1 MKSSALKQVE
11 DPSLLTRRLACRS
24 FDFRLSLHQ
33 LFKGVQC
40 AVSPK
45 TFTQDM
51 DQTQFLQ
58 RFKKLKGLDE
68 TADLLQQA
76 EVRIHWKGLIGSSK
90 SLAVAAVAEQV
101 PGHHLFILQDKEAA
115 AYFLNDLE
123 QSYPDNKHILFYPAS
138 YRTPY
143 QLEETDNA
151 NVVARAEVL
160 EKVNTGKNAW
170 IVTYPQA
177 LFERVPTQ
185 KRLSENTMRVEK
197 GKTYSI
203 DFFNELLLDYHFER
217 VDFVYE
223 PGQFSIRG
231 GIVDI
236 FSFSN
241 DQPFRV
247 EFFGDEVDS
256 IRTFDPVSQLSISI
270 HNHFS
275 IVPNV
280 QQQLVLNGNGTFL
293 EFIGKHTNI
302 WLASNDL
309 VKAAL
314 EKDYEKA
321 VKVYDSLP
329 KNTIKHSLPSELYMH
344 PSDWKEQVERHSIV
358 EIGPEYAFKTANV
371 INFETQHQPT
381 FNKDFDLL
389 KDDLIARKRA
399 GAENL
404 IFSNQ
409 PKQIE
414 RLYQIFED
422 IGAEVEFSPMN
433 IALHEGFIITSL
445 KLVCYTDHQIF
456 ERYHRFKLKEGFR
469 QAKQA
474 LTLKEIYNLQKG
486 DYVTHID
493 HGVGQ
498 FSGLQTIDV
507 NGKPQE
513 AIRLV
518 YKDGDVL
525 YVSIHSLHRI
535 SKFTGKDGAAP
546 KMNKLGT
553 QAWATLK
560 QKTKKRIKELAF
572 DLIQLYAKR
581 KAQPG
586 FAFSPD
592 TYLQNELEASFMYE
606 DTPDQLKATQ
616 AVKEDMEK
624 ETPMD
629 RLVCGDVGFGKTE
642 VAMRAAFKAVADSK
656 QVAVLVPTTILSHQ
670 HARSFKERFKNFPA
684 NVDYINRFK
693 SAKEITATLKKV
705 ESGEVDILIGT
716 HKIVSDKVK
725 FKDLGLII
733 IDEEQKFGVAVKDKL
748 KTLKTTVDT
757 LTLTATPIPRTLQFS
772 LMGAR
777 DLSIINTPPPN
788 RQPVLTEVMTFNEE
802 GIRDAISY
810 EVSRGGQVY
819 FVNNRLANIKEIA
832 GMISRLCPGV
842 RVAIGHGQMDGKQ
855 LEKVMM
861 DFIQGEYDVL
871 IATTIIESGIDISNA
886 NTIIINDAHMFGLS
900 DLHQLRGRV
909 GRSNKK
915 GFCYLISQPISLLT
929 SEARKRLE
937 ALVQFSDLGSGFNIA
952 MKDLD
957 IRGAGNLLGG
967 EQSGFISE
975 IGFEMY
981 QKILNEAMDELK
993 EEEFKDLY
1001 DDRTTETMGAHF
1013 VKDCVLETDFE
1024 LRITEDYINNV
1035 SERLSIYQDLDNLN
1049 TEAEIETYKKQ
1060 LIDRFGPLPR
1070 VVKEL
1075 LRSFE
1080 LRWLAQEI
1088 GFEKLV
1094 IKQGSMIGYFVANS
1108 QSKYYDSPMFTRVLK
1123 YVQSN
1128 PRDCKMN
1135 EKNDKL
1141 RMVYSNVMNMDQAF
1155 ERLGEIVL

>member
-1 MKSSALKQVE
+1 MEQTHFKALFK
-11 DPSLLTRRLACRS
+11 
-24 FDFRLSLHQ
+24 RLS
-33 LFKGVQC
+33 GI
-40 AVSPK
+40 
-45 TFTQDM
+45 
-51 DQTQFLQ
+51 DQTANALQ
-58 RFKKLKGLDE
+58 E
-68 TADLLQQA
+68 A
-76 EVRIHWKGLIGSSK
+76 EIRIHWKGLVGSSK
-90 SLAVAAVAEQV
+90 SLAAAAVAEQV
-101 PGHHLFILQDKEAA
+101 PGHHVFVLQDKEAA

-123 QSYPDNKHILFYPAS
+123 QLYPGESQVLFYPAS
-138 YRTPY
+138 YRAPY

-160 EKVNTGKNAW
+160 EKINNGRNCWV
-170 IVTYPQA
+170 ITYPQA

-185 KRLSENTMRVEK
+185 KRLTENTMRVERNK
-197 GKTYSI
+197 KYSI
-203 DFFNELLLDYHFER
+203 DFFNELLLEYGFER

-241 DQPFRV
+241 DHPFRV

-256 IRTFDPVSQLSISI
+256 IRTFDPVSQLSVST
-270 HNHFS
+270 HTHFS

-280 QQQLVLNGNGTFL
+280 QKQLVLNGNGTFL
-293 EFIGKHTNI
+293 EFIGKHTTI
-302 WLASNDL
+302 WLASHEM
-309 VKAAL
+309 VEKAL

-321 VKVYDSLP
+321 VTTYDKLN
-329 KNTIKHSLPSELYMH
+329 KDTVRHSLPSELYMH
-344 PSDWKEQVERHSIV
+344 PADWKGQLKQCSTIEF
-358 EIGPEYAFKTANV
+358 GPDYHFKATNV
-371 INFETQHQPT
+371 VSFNIQPQPA
-381 FNKDFDLL
+381 FNKDFELL
-389 KDDLIARKRA
+389 KTDLIQRKNQ
-399 GAENL
+399 GSTNL

-422 IGAEVEFSPMN
+422 IGGEVEFVPMN
-433 IALHEGFIITSL
+433 LALHEGFIAPEL

-474 LTLKEIYNLQKG
+474 LTLKELYNLQKG

-507 NGKPQE
+507 NGKQQE

-518 YKDGDVL
+518 YRDGDVL

-535 SKFTGKDGAAP
+535 SKFTGKEGSAP

-560 QKTKKRIKELAF
+560 QKTKKKIKELAF

-581 KAQPG
+581 RSQPG
-586 FAFSPD
+586 YAFLPD

-624 ETPMD
+624 PIPMD
-629 RLVCGDVGFGKTE
+629 RLICGDVGFGKTE
-642 VAMRAAFKAVADSK
+642 VAIRAAFKAVADSK
-656 QVAVLVPTTILSHQ
+656 QVAVLVPTTILCHQ
-670 HARSFKERFKNFPA
+670 HARSFAERLKQFPCT
-684 NVDYINRFK
+684 VDYVNRFK
-693 SAKEITATLKKV
+693 SAKEITETLKRLEK
-705 ESGEVDILIGT
+705 GQIDILIGT
-716 HKIVSDKVK
+716 HKIVGERVK

-748 KTLKTTVDT
+748 KTLKATVDT

-788 RQPVLTEVMTFNEE
+788 RQPVLTEVVQFNEE
-802 GIRDAISY
+802 IIRDAIAY

-819 FVNNRLANIKEIA
+819 FVNNRLSNIKEIA

-842 RVAIGHGQMDGKQ
+842 RVGIGHGQMDGKQ
-855 LEKVMM
+855 LEKIMM
-861 DFIQGEYDVL
+861 DFINGEYDVL
-871 IATTIIESGIDISNA
+871 LATTIIESGIDISNA
-886 NTIIINDAHMFGLS
+886 NTILINDAHNFGLS

-915 GFCYLISQPISLLT
+915 GFCYLIAPSFSLLT

-937 ALVQFSDLGSGFNIA
+937 ALVQFSDLGAGFNIA

-981 QKILNEAMDELK
+981 QKILNEAIEELR
-993 EEEFKDLY
+993 EEEFKDLFEE
-1001 DDRTTETMGAHF
+1001 RTTDQLTSY
-1013 VKDCVLETDFE
+1013 VRDCVLETDFE
-1024 LRITEDYINNV
+1024 LRIPEDYINNV
-1035 SERLSIYQDLDNLN
+1035 AERLSIYQELDGLS
-1049 TEAEIETYKKQ
+1049 TSEELEEHKQQ
-1060 LIDRFGPLPR
+1060 LIDRFGPMPR
-1070 VVKEL
+1070 LVKEL
-1075 LRSFE
+1075 FHSFE
-1080 LRWLAQEI
+1080 MRWLAQEI
-1088 GFEKLV
+1088 GFERLV
-1094 IKQGSMIGYFVANS
+1094 IKSGTMIGYFVANS
-1108 QSKYYDSPMFTRVLK
+1108 QSKYYDSPQFTQVLK
-1123 YVQSN
+1123 YVQQQ
-1128 PRDCKMN
+1128 PKDCKLS
-1135 EKNDKL
+1135 EKNDRL
-1141 RMVYSNVMNMDQAF
+1141 RMLYTNVMSMDQAYG
-1155 ERLGEIVL
+1155 RLKEIVDLP

>member
-1 MKSSALKQVE
+1 ME
-11 DPSLLTRRLACRS
+11 I
-24 FDFRLSLHQ
+24 
-33 LFKGVQC
+33 
-40 AVSPK
+40 
-45 TFTQDM
+45 
-51 DQTQFLQ
+51 TQFL
-58 RFKKLKGLDE
+58 KLFSSLQGIDN
-68 TADLLQQA
+68 TAKLLGQPTCK
-76 EVRIHWKGLIGSSK
+76 VHWKGLIGSSK
-90 SLAVAAVAEQV
+90 AISAAAVASQV
-101 PGHHLFILQDKEAA
+101 PNNHLFILEDKETA

-123 QSYPDNKHILFYPAS
+123 QLFPANKNILFYPAS

-143 QLEETDNA
+143 QLEQTDNA

-160 EKVNTGKNAW
+160 EKVNSEKNTW
-170 IVTYPQA
+170 VITYPQA

-185 KRLSENTMRVEK
+185 KKLSENTMRVEC

-203 DFFNELLLDYHFER
+203 EFINELLFEYEFER

-231 GIVDI
+231 GIVDV

-241 DQPFRV
+241 DLPFRI
-247 EFFGDEVDS
+247 EFFGDEVES
-256 IRTFDPVSQLSISI
+256 IRTFDPVSQLSVQK
-270 HNHFS
+270 HAHFT

-280 QQQLVLNGNGTFL
+280 QLQITQDSNGTFL
-293 EFIGKHTNI
+293 EFIGNKTTL

-309 VKAAL
+309 VHAAL
-314 EKDYEKA
+314 SKEYEKA
-321 VKVYDSLP
+321 VKIYDNLP
-329 KNTIKHSLPSELYMH
+329 KNTINHTIPSALYMH
-344 PSDWKEQVERHSIV
+344 PSEWTTQILTHNIV
-358 EIGPEYAFKTANV
+358 EFGPEYHFKTDH
-371 INFETQHQPT
+371 IIQFETQHQPS
-381 FNKDFDLL
+381 FNKNF
-389 KDDLIARKRA
+389 
-399 GAENL
+399 NL
-404 IFSNQ
+404 FASELVANEKIGFSNIVFSNQ

-414 RLYQIFED
+414 RLYQLLED
-422 IGAEVEFSPMN
+422 INTESKFTPMYL
-433 IALHEGFIITSL
+433 AMSQGFVIPSL
-445 KLVCYTDHQIF
+445 KITCFTDHQLF

-469 QAKQA
+469 EAKQA

-486 DYVTHID
+486 DFVTHID

-535 SKFTGKDGAAP
+535 SKFTGKDGQAP

-560 QKTKKRIKELAF
+560 QKTKKKIKELAF

-581 KAQPG
+581 RSQPG

-592 TYLQNELEASFMYE
+592 SYLQNELEASFMYE
-606 DTPDQLKATQ
+606 DTTDQLKATN

-624 ETPMD
+624 PIPMD

-642 VAMRAAFKAVADSK
+642 VAIRAAFKAVSDSK
-656 QVAVLVPTTILSHQ
+656 QVAVLVPTTILCHQ
-670 HARSFKERFKNFPA
+670 HARTFKERLKNFPA
-684 NVDYINRFK
+684 TVDYINRFK
-693 SAKEITATLKKV
+693 SAKEITETLKKV
-705 ESGEVDILIGT
+705 EKGEIDILVGT
-716 HKIVSDKVK
+716 HKIVSDKIK
-725 FKDLGLII
+725 FKDLGLMI

-777 DLSIINTPPPN
+777 DLSVINTPPPN
-788 RQPVLTEVMTFNEE
+788 RQPVLTEVITFQEDV
-802 GIRDAISY
+802 IRDAISY
-810 EVSRGGQVY
+810 EVSRGGQVF
-819 FVNNRLANIKEIA
+819 FVHNRLANIKEVA

-855 LEKVMM
+855 LEKIML
-861 DFIQGEYDVL
+861 DFIQGDYDVL
-871 IATTIIESGIDISNA
+871 LATTIIESGIDISNA
-886 NTIIINDAHMFGLS
+886 NTIIINDAHNFGLS

-915 GFCYLISQPISLLT
+915 GFCYLIAPPFSMIT

-981 QKILNEAMDELK
+981 QKILKEAMDELK
-993 EEEFKDLY
+993 EEEFKELY
-1001 DDRTTETMGAHF
+1001 DERNTDNWNQNY

-1024 LRITEDYINNV
+1024 LRIPEYYINNV
-1035 SERLSIYQDLDNLN
+1035 AERLSVYQDLDNL
-1049 TEAEIETYKKQ
+1049 TDKDELEKYTKQ
-1060 LIDRFGPLPR
+1060 LIDRFGNMPQ

-1075 LRSFE
+1075 LLSFE
-1080 LRWLAQEI
+1080 LRWLAQSLAI
-1088 GFEKLV
+1088 EKMV
-1094 IKQGSMIGYFVANS
+1094 IKQGKMICTFVDNP
-1108 QSKYYDSPMFTRVLK
+1108 QSKFYDTEQFQFVLN
-1123 YVQSN
+1123 YVMTHPNQ
-1128 PRDCKMN
+1128 CKISDKSGKLKITFN
-1135 EKNDKL
+1135 EIHSLHKVIEQLSDLKL
-1141 RMVYSNVMNMDQAF
+1141 KA
-1155 ERLGEIVL
+1155 

>member
-1 MKSSALKQVE
+1 MQQ
-11 DPSLLTRRLACRS
+11 
-24 FDFRLSLHQ
+24 HY
-33 LFKGVQC
+33 KGVQC

-45 TFTQDM
+45 LFIQNM
-51 DQTQFLQ
+51 DQAQFLQ
-58 RFKKLKGLDE
+58 RFKKLKGLDQ

-76 EVRIHWKGLIGSSK
+76 EIRIHWKGLIGSSK
-90 SLAVAAVAEQV
+90 SIAAASVCEQV
-101 PGHHLFILQDKEAA
+101 PGNHLFILEDKEAA

-123 QSYPDNKHILFYPAS
+123 QWYPDNKHIYFYPAS

-160 EKVNTGKNAW
+160 EKINTGKNTW
-170 IVTYPQA
+170 VITYPQA

-185 KRLSENTMRVEK
+185 KKLSENTMRVER

-203 DFFNELLLDYHFER
+203 DFFNEFLLEYGFER

-256 IRTFDPVSQLSISI
+256 IRTFDPVSQLSINT
-270 HNHFS
+270 HTHFS
-275 IVPNV
+275 VVPNV
-280 QQQLVLNGNGTFL
+280 QRQLVLNGTGTFL
-293 EFIGKHTNI
+293 EFIGKQTTV

-344 PSDWKEQVERHSIV
+344 PSDWKEQLPVHSIV
-358 EIGPEYAFKTANV
+358 EIGPEYAFKASE
-371 INFETQHQPT
+371 IIAFETLHQPT

-389 KDDLIARKRA
+389 KDDLIARKKA

-422 IGAEVEFSPMN
+422 IGAEVEFEPMN
-433 IALHEGFIITSL
+433 IALHEGFILPSL

-507 NGKPQE
+507 NGKAQE

-518 YKDGDVL
+518 YRDGDVL

-581 KAQPG
+581 KSQPG

-705 ESGEVDILIGT
+705 ESGEVDILVGT

-788 RQPVLTEVMTFNEE
+788 RQPVLTEVITFNEE
-802 GIRDAISY
+802 NIRDAISY

-1001 DDRTTETMGAHF
+1001 DDRNTETMGAHF

-1035 SERLSIYQDLDNLN
+1035 SERLSIYQDLDNLE
-1049 TEAEIETYKKQ
+1049 TKEEIENYKQQ

-1094 IKQGSMIGYFVANS
+1094 IKQGSMIGYFVSNP
-1108 QSKYYDSPMFTRVLK
+1108 QSKYYESPMFTQVLK

-1128 PRDCKMN
+1128 PKDCKMS

-1141 RMVYSNVMNMDQAF
+1141 RLIYSHVMNMDQAF
-1155 ERLGEIVL
+1155 ERLGEIVE

>member
-1 MKSSALKQVE
+1 MEIAAFIQQFKQ
-11 DPSLLTRRLACRS
+11 LNGL
-24 FDFRLSLHQ
+24 
-33 LFKGVQC
+33 
-40 AVSPK
+40 
-45 TFTQDM
+45 
-51 DQTQFLQ
+51 DQT
-58 RFKKLKGLDE
+58 
-68 TADLLQQA
+68 ANLLQQA
-76 EVRIHWKGLIGSSK
+76 ELRLHWKGLIGSSK
-90 SLAVAAVAEQV
+90 SIAASSVAEQV
-101 PGHHLFILQDKEAA
+101 PGHHLFILEDKEAA

-123 QSYPDNKHILFYPAS
+123 QLYPDQKNILFYPAS

-160 EKVNTGKNAW
+160 EKINSGKNTW
-170 IVTYPQA
+170 VVTYPQA

-185 KRLSENTMRVEK
+185 KKLAENTMRVER
-197 GKTYSI
+197 GKSYSI
-203 DFFNELLLDYHFER
+203 DFFNELLLEYGFDR

-241 DQPFRV
+241 DEPFRV

-256 IRTFDPVSQLSISI
+256 IRTFDPVSQLSITNHI
-270 HNHFS
+270 HFS

-280 QQQLVLNGNGTFL
+280 QQQLILSNHGTFL
-293 EFIGKHTNI
+293 EFIGKQATI
-302 WLASNDL
+302 WLSSFEM
-309 VKAAL
+309 VKTAL
-314 EKDYEKA
+314 EKDYDKA
-321 VKVYDSLP
+321 VRIYDQLP
-329 KNTIKHSLPSELYMH
+329 KNTVKHTIPSELYMH
-344 PSDWKEQVERHSIV
+344 PTDWKDQLKAHNIV
-358 EIGPEYAFKTANV
+358 EFGPAYHFKANET
-371 INFETQHQPT
+371 ITFETQPQPA

-389 KDDLIARKRA
+389 KDDLMARKKA
-399 GAENL
+399 GATNL

-422 IGAEVEFSPMN
+422 ISQSSDSAGSEVDFKPINM
-433 IALHEGFIITSL
+433 ALRGGFILPSL

-507 NGKPQE
+507 NGMPQE

-535 SKFTGKDGAAP
+535 SKFTGKDGQAP

-560 QKTKKRIKELAF
+560 QKTKKKIKELAF

-581 KAQPG
+581 RSQPG
-586 FAFSPD
+586 FAFTPD

-624 ETPMD
+624 PTPMD

-642 VAMRAAFKAVADSK
+642 VAIRAAFKAVADSK

-670 HARSFKERFKNFPA
+670 HYRTFAERLKNFPCK
-684 NVDYINRFK
+684 VDYINRFK
-693 SAKEITATLKKV
+693 SAKEITETLKKV
-705 ESGEVDILIGT
+705 ENGQVDILVGT
-716 HKIVSDKVK
+716 HKIVGEKVK
-725 FKDLGLII
+725 FKDLGLMI

-748 KTLKTTVDT
+748 KTLKTTVDS

-788 RQPVLTEVMTFNEE
+788 RQPVLTEVVTFQEE
-802 GIRDAISY
+802 HIRDAIAY

-819 FVNNRLANIKEIA
+819 FVHNRLANIKEVA
-832 GMISRLCPGV
+832 GMISRLVPGV

-855 LEKVMM
+855 LEKIMM
-861 DFIQGEYDVL
+861 DFIQGDYDVL
-871 IATTIIESGIDISNA
+871 LATTIIESGIDISNA
-886 NTIIINDAHMFGLS
+886 NTILINDAHNFGLS

-915 GFCYLISQPISLLT
+915 GFCYLIAPPFSMLT

-981 QKILNEAMDELK
+981 QKILNEAMEELK

-1001 DDRTTETMGAHF
+1001 EDRNTETMGHFF

-1024 LRITEDYINNV
+1024 LRIPEDYVNNV
-1035 SERLSIYQDLDNLN
+1035 AERLSLYQELDGLSTNEEL
-1049 TEAEIETYKKQ
+1049 EAHKQQ
-1060 LIDRFGPLPR
+1060 LIDRFGPMPR

-1075 LRSFE
+1075 FRSFE
-1080 LRWLAQEI
+1080 LRWLAQEV
-1088 GFEKLV
+1088 GFERLV
-1094 IKQGSMIGYFVANS
+1094 IKSGSMIGYFVSNP
-1108 QSKYYDSPMFTRVLK
+1108 QSKYYDSTNFTRVLN
-1123 YVQSN
+1123 YVKTA
-1128 PRDCKMN
+1128 PTACKMS

-1141 RMVYSNVMNMDQAF
+1141 RLIYSNVMNMDQAF
-1155 ERLGEIVL
+1155 ERLHEIVELHNA